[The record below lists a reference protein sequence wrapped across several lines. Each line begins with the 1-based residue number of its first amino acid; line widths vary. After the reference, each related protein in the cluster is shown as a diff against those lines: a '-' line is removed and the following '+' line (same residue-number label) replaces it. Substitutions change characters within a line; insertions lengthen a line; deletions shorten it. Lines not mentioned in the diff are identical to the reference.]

1 MEVYTKGI
9 WNLHFT
15 LRKVHI
21 EYKMARFD
29 FLCSRVLLSVGL
41 MLFGKL
47 RFKIRTLCSNRVQI
61 AQFMINYVK

>member
-1 MEVYTKGI
+1 
-9 WNLHFT
+9 
-15 LRKVHI
+15 
-21 EYKMARFD
+21 MARFD

-47 RFKIRTLCSNRVQI
+47 RFKMYIRILCSNRVQI